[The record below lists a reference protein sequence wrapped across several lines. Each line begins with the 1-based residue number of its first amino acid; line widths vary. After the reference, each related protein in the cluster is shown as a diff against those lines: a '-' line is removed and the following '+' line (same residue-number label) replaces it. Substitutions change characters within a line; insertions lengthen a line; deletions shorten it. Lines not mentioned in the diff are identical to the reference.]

1 MKDDSRSCG
10 AGSKSENEEAEGKL
24 EEECNNEL
32 SMELVVEI
40 GAEVGN
46 GELICNGSDE
56 SGATSDKASW
66 DGKSED
72 EGADL
77 WSSVDK
83 KDESV

>member
-10 AGSKSENEEAEGKL
+10 AGSKSENEEAGGKL

-32 SMELVVEI
+32 SVELVVEI
-40 GAEVGN
+40 GAEIGN

-56 SGATSDKASW
+56 LGAASDKASR

-72 EGADL
+72 EGADS
-77 WSSVDK
+77 WSFVDK